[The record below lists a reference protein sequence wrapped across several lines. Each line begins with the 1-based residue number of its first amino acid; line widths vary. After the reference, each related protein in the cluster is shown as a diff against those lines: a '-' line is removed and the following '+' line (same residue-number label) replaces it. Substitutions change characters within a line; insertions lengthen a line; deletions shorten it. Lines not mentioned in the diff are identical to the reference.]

1 VAERAD
7 RRLTVSRRYRGRVLR
22 PWERSERSYAAE
34 PFVPFVRMSGRWLAE
49 LGFRAGAE
57 VRVRA
62 EPGRLVL
69 TTAPAA
75 AVAEPAAGET

>member
-1 VAERAD
+1 MAE
-7 RRLTVSRRYRGRVLR
+7 RRLTVSRRYRGRALP
-22 PWERSERSYAAE
+22 PWERSYAPE
-34 PFVPFVRMSGRWLAE
+34 PFVPFVRLSGRWLAE
-49 LGFRAGAE
+49 LGFATGSE

-75 AVAEPAAGET
+75 EVAEAARGEG

>member
-1 VAERAD
+1 VAE

-22 PWERSERSYAAE
+22 PWERSCEAE
-34 PFVPFVRMSGRWLAE
+34 PFVPFVRLSGRWFAE
-49 LGFRAGAE
+49 LGFATGAK
-57 VRVRA
+57 VWVRA

-75 AVAEPAAGET
+75 EVAEAAGGEG